1 MDESHNAG
9 GEGSNV
15 GNYLQY
21 ITTKAKGITFLSAT
35 FAKRPGNMPIYSLKT
50 AIAKAGVKIG
60 ELIDAVKQGGA
71 TFQEIMSKALTEAG
85 QMIRRERDMTGVT
98 IDWKGIEDEAVIEKQ
113 RQQYDTIIGLFND
126 IIDFQRRYVDPIV
139 NKKNDEAADEQGE
152 VDHTPG
158 TRDMG
163 INNTPFASRTYNMV
177 QQVLLSLK
185 AEETAKRAIEHL
197 KAGRKPV
204 IAVANTNEGA
214 ADDAVGMSEEDM
226 EMPDLSVNLKK
237 GLQNLTVGTLNQ
249 MQKVY

>member
-1 MDESHNAG
+1 
-9 GEGSNV
+9 
-15 GNYLQY
+15 
-21 ITTKAKGITFLSAT
+21 
-35 FAKRPGNMPIYSLKT
+35 
-50 AIAKAGVKIG
+50 
-60 ELIDAVKQGGA
+60 VKQGGA

-197 KAGRKPV
+197 KQGHKPV
-204 IAVANTNEGA
+204 IALANTNEGA
-214 ADDAVGMSEEDM
+214 ADEVSTGEDM

-237 GLQNLTVGTLNQ
+237 GLQGTLRITKKDAFGNSTN
-249 MQKVY
+249 